1 MKIHYL
7 LLALLSAV
15 LTSCTFT
22 ETITIDE
29 NGTGQYAVNMDGSAL
44 MAMSGE
50 QMAAGLSEEQS
61 KNIDTTFAFKQ
72 VFAKKKDSIVKLPLK
87 TQQELKKLEDVVVEM
102 KMNAEQKQFLVAL
115 KSNFTNVNELQDM
128 LKAMQT
134 LQKLDKKS
142 NSENPLGMGS
152 DFANNNSNVTYS
164 YTAKKFNRVVTVAP
178 KDSNTVSED
187 SLGMYKMIF
196 ASSNYVLKYNF
207 PKRIK
212 KVSNPDA
219 LFSADRKSI
228 TVQYPFT
235 DYMENPKK
243 LDLIVEFE

>member
-7 LLALLSAV
+7 LILLLSAV

-22 ETITIDE
+22 ENITVDA
-29 NGTGQYAVNMDGSAL
+29 NGAGQYAVNMDGAAL
-44 MAMSGE
+44 MAMAGE
-50 QMAAGLSEEQS
+50 QLAAGMSEEQS
-61 KNIDTTFAFKQ
+61 KNVDTTFTFKQ
-72 VFAKKKDSIVKLPLK
+72 LFAEKKDSIAKLPLE
-87 TQQELKKLEDVVVEM
+87 TQKELKKLENVVVDM
-102 KMNAEQKQFLVAL
+102 KMNAAQKQFLFAL
-115 KSNFTNVNELQDM
+115 KSNFKNVNELQDM
-128 LKAMQT
+128 MQTMQT

-142 NSENPLGMGS
+142 NAENLFGAGS
-152 DFANNNSNVTYS
+152 DFANNNSTVTYS
-164 YTAKKFNRVVTVAP
+164 YTTKKFNRTVTVAP
-178 KDSNTVSED
+178 KESTKVSED

-196 ASSNYVLKYNF
+196 ASSSYILKYNF

-228 TVQYPFT
+228 TVQFPFT